1 MLISSGK
8 TLREVMAMPDGEILR
23 NAETLFC
30 DCDTGRALL
39 AMVARR
45 NADFMQWLKTT
56 ETAQREAAARIA
68 AGAFGMAGI
77 PDRFRNATWAAMRN
91 RCEKDAGKK
100 EALLLTYRLL
110 QDGYIE
116 RHGVRK
122 KSLLLWSKQRGVG
135 KTYLA
140 TAVFKQAI
148 KNRPGLWIWF
158 HRLVESVRAGYNG
171 NGDAYKLLAQARDID
186 VLLLDELGHN
196 WRDDATAHTVEVLH
210 SVLFYRHAYDMP
222 TIFTSNKSPDE
233 LATMFGE
240 EHWQR
245 IGEMAVIIEMGGETL
260 RELG

>member
-1 MLISSGK
+1 
-8 TLREVMAMPDGEILR
+8 MALPDAEILH
-23 NAETLFC
+23 NASALFC
-30 DCDTGRALL
+30 ACDAGQALL
-39 AMVARR
+39 SMVARR

-77 PDRFRNATWAAMRN
+77 PDRFRNATWGAMRN
-91 RCEKDAGKK
+91 RCDKDPGKK

-122 KSLLLWSKQRGVG
+122 KSL
-135 KTYLA
+135 
-140 TAVFKQAI
+140 
-148 KNRPGLWIWF
+148 
-158 HRLVESVRAGYNG
+158 
-171 NGDAYKLLAQARDID
+171 
-186 VLLLDELGHN
+186 LLLDELGHN

-245 IGEMAVIIEMGGETL
+245 IGEMAVIIEMSGETL

>member
-1 MLISSGK
+1 MLISSGM
-8 TLREVMAMPDGEILR
+8 TLREAMAMPDSDLLR
-23 NAETLFC
+23 NTDALFC
-30 DCDTGRALL
+30 QCEAGRALL
-39 AMVARR
+39 AMITRR

-56 ETAQREAAARIA
+56 ETAQREAAARVA
-68 AGAFGMAGI
+68 AGAFGLAGI

-91 RCEKDAGKK
+91 RCGKDPEKQ
-100 EALLLTYRLL
+100 EALTLTYRLI

-116 RHGVRK
+116 RGGVKK
-122 KSLLLWSKQRGVG
+122 KSLLLWSKRRGTG

-140 TAVFKQAI
+140 TAVFKQEI

-158 HRLVESVRAGYNG
+158 HRLVESVRAGYNSD
-171 NGDAYKLLAQARDID
+171 GDAYKLLAQARDID
-186 VLLLDELGHN
+186 VLLMDELGHN

-233 LATMFGE
+233 LAAMFGE

-245 IGEMAVIIEMGGETL
+245 IGEMAAIVEMNGETL
-260 RELG
+260 REIG